1 MKLPF
6 TGRNTASS
14 LQRAIAEH
22 DTAVA
27 KLAELHTKRAAALL
41 DSDELDAV
49 QAIDKQIEAEHRTI
63 SIQADRIIVLDTRV
77 NDEAAEA
84 RARAYE
90 TAVDS
95 IARLLPL
102 REAAAAEVQSAILA
116 LASAVRKYV
125 EISGSI
131 VAKWPTNVSR
141 PSYHLGTRRLG
152 ETLRNAFSHPALIF
166 ASTRQPL
173 SATDLIQRACD
184 AAERAE
190 GFSAGEA
197 QGHVEL
203 LTELRQRG
211 VPAAPVLDEEGV
223 AA

>member
-63 SIQADRIIVLDTRV
+63 SIQADRIIALDTRV

-84 RARAYE
+84 RAKEYAAGVALIERLTPMREQAAGE
-90 TAVDS
+90 VEGA
-95 IARLLPL
+95 IA
-102 REAAAAEVQSAILA
+102 A
-116 LASAVRKYV
+116 LASAVRKFV

-131 VAKWPTNVSR
+131 VNQWPATLGSK
-141 PSYHLGTRRLG
+141 PSYHLGSRAIG
-152 ETLRNAFSHPALIF
+152 ELIRNAFSNSALIY
-166 ASTRQPL
+166 STTKQPPP
-173 SATDLIQRACD
+173 AGDFVKRAVTAD
-184 AAERAE
+184 ERAA
-190 GFSAGEA
+190 GFADA
-197 QGHVEL
+197 MRADHVEL
-203 LTELRQRG
+203 IAGLRQHG
-211 VPAAPVLDEEGV
+211 VPAAPVIDEEV

>member
-41 DSDELDAV
+41 DSDELDA
-49 QAIDKQIEAEHRTI
+49 DKQIEAEHRTI
-63 SIQADRIIVLDTRV
+63 SIQADRIIALDTRV